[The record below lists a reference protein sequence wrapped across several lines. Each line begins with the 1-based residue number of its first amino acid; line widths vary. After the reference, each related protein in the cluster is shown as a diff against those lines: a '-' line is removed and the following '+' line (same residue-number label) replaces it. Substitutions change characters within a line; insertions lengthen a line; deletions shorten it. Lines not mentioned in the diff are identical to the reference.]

1 MNIKQIR
8 SLFPVTQEAV
18 FLNSASQSPLNTLV
32 NDRLQNHLR
41 NESNLVD
48 KQAFNRNDTRILLSK
63 LLGGVPEEYA
73 LVTSTGV
80 GIGIVAQG
88 LNLKDGDNVVVP
100 ELEHWNNTFP
110 WLQLQKRGVEVR
122 FVKLNKDNSI
132 SAEAIDKLI
141 DHKTRIVSI
150 AAVRF
155 NSGFRPSL
163 SVIGEMAHKKGAL
176 FMVDA
181 AQAAGMA
188 PINVEHD
195 GIDIMAGCGFKWLL
209 GMHGTGYLYVS
220 KKVCQ
225 MIDPMLPGMFAA
237 EHHFDKL
244 CYHNDA
250 RKFETGT
257 IAYSLFDA
265 WNAGLKLLL
274 DIGIDN
280 IYELA
285 LQNTDLLLDGLRR
298 KRYKII
304 TPTKNREERTA
315 IVHFTADSQK
325 STKQLYHELTNEKVI
340 VTLQGENIRVS
351 PNFFTTKDE
360 IEAFISLI

>member
-1 MNIKQIR
+1 MNIEQIR
-8 SLFPVTQEAV
+8 SLFPVTKEAIY
-18 FLNSASQSPLNTLV
+18 LNSASQCPLNTLV

-41 NESNLVD
+41 TELNPAG
-48 KQAFNRNDTRILLSK
+48 KQAFNRNDTRVLLSK

-88 LNLKDGDNVVVP
+88 INFKEGDNVVVP

-110 WLQLQKRGVEVR
+110 WLELQKRGVDVR
-122 FVKLNKDNSI
+122 FAKLNKDNSI
-132 SAEAIDKLI
+132 DETLMDKLI
-141 DHKTRIVSI
+141 DHKTRLVSI

-155 NSGFRPSL
+155 NSGFRPNL
-163 SVIGEMAHKKGAL
+163 SAIGEMAHKKGAL

-181 AQAAGMA
+181 AQGAGMT
-188 PINVEHD
+188 PINIERD
-195 GIDIMAGCGFKWLL
+195 GIDIIAGCGFKWLL
-209 GMHGTGYLYVS
+209 GMHGTGFLYVS
-220 KKVCQ
+220 KEAWE
-225 MIDPMLPGMFAA
+225 MINPMLPGMFAA

-265 WNAGLKLLL
+265 WSAGLKLLL

-285 LQNTDLLLDGLRR
+285 LQNTDLLLEGIRR

-304 TPTKNREERTA
+304 TPTKKREERSA
-315 IVHFTADSQK
+315 IVHFTADSQEL
-325 STKQLYHELTNEKVI
+325 TKQLYHKLTNEKVL

-351 PNFFTTKDE
+351 PNFFTTKNE
-360 IEAFISLI
+360 IEAFLSLI

>member
-1 MNIKQIR
+1 MNIEQIR
-8 SLFPVTQEAV
+8 SLFPVTKEAV
-18 FLNSASQSPLNTLV
+18 YLNSASQSPLNILV
-32 NDRLQNHLR
+32 NDRLQHHLKTELNPVGKR
-41 NESNLVD
+41 
-48 KQAFNRNDTRILLSK
+48 AFNRNDTRTLLSK
-63 LLGGVPEEYA
+63 LLGGSPEEYA

-88 LNLKDGDNVVVP
+88 LNFKEGDNVVVP
-100 ELEHWNNTFP
+100 ELEHWNNTFA

-122 FVKLNKDNSI
+122 FVKLNHDNSI
-132 SAEAIDKLI
+132 SVEAIDKLI
-141 DHKTRIVSI
+141 DHNTRIVSI

-155 NSGFRPSL
+155 NSGFRPNL
-163 SVIGEMAHKKGAL
+163 SVIGEMAHRKGAL

-181 AQAAGMA
+181 AQGAGMA
-188 PINVEHD
+188 PINVVHD

-220 KKVCQ
+220 KKACE
-225 MIDPMLPGMFAA
+225 MINPMLPGMFAA

-244 CYHNDA
+244 SYHNDA

-265 WNAGLKLLL
+265 WSAGLELLL

-280 IYELA
+280 IYDTA
-285 LQNTDLLLDGLRR
+285 LHNTDFLLAGLRE
-298 KRYKII
+298 KRYKIVS
-304 TPTKNREERTA
+304 PTKNRTERSA
-315 IVHFTADSQK
+315 IVHFTTHSQEA
-325 STKQLYHELTNEKVI
+325 TKQLYRKLISHKVL

-351 PNFFTTKDE
+351 PNFFNTKEE
-360 IEAFISLI
+360 IEMFLSLI